1 MTIPLILLYL
11 VPLEIH
17 THKTKLI
24 SFIQIS
30 QAIFA
35 FLKNISK
42 YHEEQII
49 TAGIKYN
56 SYQIVHVC
64 NFIIIY
70 GAILYNHEN
79 DEIKIRDCT
88 IT

>member
-30 QAIFA
+30 QNLCWSEKPSVNKNKKVFNFPNNSSQEAKYLR
-35 FLKNISK
+35 FL
-42 YHEEQII
+42 
-49 TAGIKYN
+49 
-56 SYQIVHVC
+56 
-64 NFIIIY
+64 
-70 GAILYNHEN
+70 
-79 DEIKIRDCT
+79 
-88 IT
+88 